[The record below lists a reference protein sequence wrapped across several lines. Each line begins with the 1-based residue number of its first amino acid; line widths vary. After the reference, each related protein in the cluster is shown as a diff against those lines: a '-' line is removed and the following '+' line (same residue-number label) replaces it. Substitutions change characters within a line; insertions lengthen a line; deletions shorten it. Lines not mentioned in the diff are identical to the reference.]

1 MTRDDW
7 LAGQFEERRGH
18 LQAVAYRM
26 LGSVTEADD
35 ALQESWLRLSRA
47 DTSEVGN
54 LGGWLTTVVARVCL
68 DMLRSR
74 RARPEEPAGV
84 RVEAEMPD
92 QSGLTDPEQQAV
104 LADSVGMAL
113 LIVLDTL
120 APAERTA
127 FVLHDMFAVPF
138 EDIGP
143 IVGRSAAAAR
153 QLASRARRRVRGAS
167 PEADPGLT
175 RQRELVAA
183 FLAASRAGD
192 FQALLD
198 LLDPGAEA
206 RTDAAAA
213 AIGTAVL
220 ARGGVAVASAFS
232 GRAQAARLA
241 LIDGVP
247 GAVWAQGGEVRVL
260 FRFAISAARI
270 RSISLVADPAELQS
284 AEVEYLSAR

>member
-241 LIDGVP
+241 LIDGLP

-260 FRFAISAARI
+260 FRFAISAGRI